1 MRIIK
6 WLLSVSVLEF
16 TLAGLASVVGGLLT
30 ISIMVLVFRLVGQDE
45 EVSLELFV
53 ALCAGA
59 VISQALARTLIRS
72 IGRRAVFDLRVEL
85 FNRILAAPLADLE
98 RIGQSKLTMAL
109 MDDVGRIAAIVPNLV
124 VLGANITLFVAFLAY
139 LGWLSPAKLEV
150 TLLAISIGAACH
162 FLLRREGTRQ
172 VRVSREKRND
182 LLEVF
187 RTGFT
192 AVKELKLNSG
202 RREQVLEH
210 FVKSARELQSSV
222 ERQSGFFS
230 GSAAVA
236 QALFYVTLGLV
247 MFGFAGGTAD
257 KHVVVSFGIGIIY
270 LMRPLQASIQI
281 TQELVAANI
290 ALDRVEELGL
300 TLEQARKH
308 HQHDRS
314 IPALPDGEF
323 ESIEFS
329 GVAHTFSSN
338 SEDGGADFAVGPIDL
353 TFSRG
358 EIVFVIGGNGSGKTT
373 FAKMLAGLYW
383 PTAGSILLNGKALLP
398 EDAEWYSQ
406 LFSAVFYDFFIFEH
420 YLEGKECSDDLL
432 RRFKIDGKLQI
443 ENGRILNCSELS
455 LGERKRLALM
465 FAYLDDKPIIIL
477 DEWAAD
483 QDPNFKEIFYK
494 DILREFKD
502 RRKLVVVISHDD
514 RYFGVSDR
522 TVRLERG
529 KIATADDAVPGSS
542 LQYARI

>member
-6 WLLSVSVLEF
+6 WLLSVSMLEF
-16 TLAGLASVVGGLLT
+16 MLAGLASVVGGLLT
-30 ISIMVLVFRLVGQDE
+30 ISIMVLVFRLVGQDKE
-45 EVSLELFV
+45 IRLELFV

-72 IGRRAVFDLRVEL
+72 IGRRAVFHLRVEL
-85 FNRILAAPLADLE
+85 FNRILAAPLVDLE

-124 VLGANITLFVAFLAY
+124 VLCANITLFVAFLTY
-139 LGWLSPAKLEV
+139 LGWLSPAKLEI
-150 TLLAISIGAACH
+150 TLLAILIGAACH
-162 FLLRREGTRQ
+162 FVLRREGTKQ

-182 LLEVF
+182 VLDAF

-192 AVKELKLNSG
+192 AIKELKLHSG
-202 RREQVLEH
+202 RREQVLRR
-210 FVKSARELQSSV
+210 FVTSARELQSSV
-222 ERQSGFFS
+222 ERQSGFFG
-230 GSAAVA
+230 GSAALA

-290 ALDRVEELGL
+290 ALERVEELGFS
-300 TLEQARKH
+300 LERFSKH
-308 HQHDRS
+308 HAHDRT
-314 IPALPDGEF
+314 ITALPDSQF
-323 ESIEFS
+323 ESIKFCE
-329 GVAHTFSSN
+329 VAHTFSSS
-338 SEDGGADFAVGPIDL
+338 SEDGSADFAVGPIDL
-353 TFSRG
+353 TLSRG
-358 EIVFVIGGNGSGKTT
+358 EIVFVIGANGSGKTT

-383 PTAGSILLNGKALLP
+383 PTAGSILLNGKVVRP
-398 EDAEWYSQ
+398 EDGEWYSQ

-420 YLEGKECSDDLL
+420 CLEGKECSDDLL
-432 RRFKIDGKLQI
+432 RRFKMEGKLQI
-443 ENGRILNCSELS
+443 ENGRILNASELS

-465 FAYLDDKPIIIL
+465 FTYIDDKPIIIL

-502 RRKLVVVISHDD
+502 RGKLIVIISHDD
-514 RYFGVSDR
+514 RYFGVPDR
-522 TVRLERG
+522 MVRLERG
-529 KIATADDAVPGSS
+529 KVAALDDAVPSSS
-542 LQYARI
+542 LHYA